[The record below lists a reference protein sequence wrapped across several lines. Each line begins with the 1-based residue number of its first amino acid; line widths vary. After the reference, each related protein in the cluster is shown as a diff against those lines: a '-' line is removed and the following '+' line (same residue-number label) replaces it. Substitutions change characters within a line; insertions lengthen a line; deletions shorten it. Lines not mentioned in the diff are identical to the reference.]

1 MLMPISKAFTTLKTR
16 LEWAKLDPRFKL
28 FAKMP
33 LPPVDPKE
41 EKEAEDYINN
51 LVINIEKQRQKEAEG
66 S

>member
-1 MLMPISKAFTTLKTR
+1 
-16 LEWAKLDPRFKL
+16 
-28 FAKMP
+28 MP